1 MTPGALRTTDTVLFT
16 DLVGFTE
23 FTDAFGDAAA
33 VGVLDAQ
40 SAIAGR
46 ALVDARGRLVKEI
59 GDGLMFWFPD
69 PDPALATAT
78 SILRAID
85 DARSDG
91 GFPLGIRMGMHS
103 GEVVA
108 RGDDIVGH
116 TVNVAA
122 RIVDLAGPGEL
133 VVSDSVVAGLD
144 PKAATFEP
152 VGPARVKGVEAPVWL
167 HRLAIGSFV

>member
-1 MTPGALRTTDTVLFT
+1 MTPGALPTTDTVLFT

-33 VGVLDAQ
+33 VEVLDAQ

-46 ALVDARGRLVKEI
+46 ALIGGGGRLVKEI
-59 GDGLMFWFPD
+59 GDGLMFWFAD
-69 PDPALATAT
+69 PDPALVAAT
-78 SILRAID
+78 SILRAIA

-144 PKAATFEP
+144 PGAATFHP

-167 HRLAIGSFV
+167 HRLALGSFV

>member
-1 MTPGALRTTDTVLFT
+1 MTPGVLRTTDTVLFT

-33 VGVLDAQ
+33 VEVLDEQ
-40 SAIAGR
+40 STIAGR
-46 ALVDARGRLVKEI
+46 ALAGTPGRLVKEI
-59 GDGLMFWFPD
+59 GDGLMFWFAD
-69 PDPALATAT
+69 PGPALVTAT

-85 DARSDG
+85 DARAG

-103 GEVVA
+103 GDVVT

-144 PKAATFEP
+144 ENAATFEP

>member
-1 MTPGALRTTDTVLFT
+1 MTSGALPTTDTVLFT

-23 FTDAFGDAAA
+23 FTDCCGDAAA
-33 VGVLDAQ
+33 VQVLDAQ
-40 SAIAGR
+40 SAIACR
-46 ALVDARGRLVKEI
+46 ALLDARGRLVKEI
-59 GDGLMFWFPD
+59 GDGLMFWFAD
-69 PDPALATAT
+69 PNPALATAT

-91 GFPLGIRMGMHS
+91 GFPLGMRMGMHT
-103 GEVVA
+103 GEVVT

-144 PKAATFEP
+144 PKTATFEP

-167 HRLAIGSFV
+167 HRLAIGSLV

>member
-1 MTPGALRTTDTVLFT
+1 MKPGVLRTTDTVLFT

-23 FTDAFGDAAA
+23 FTDASGDAAA

-40 SAIAGR
+40 SAIAVR
-46 ALVDARGRLVKEI
+46 ALMGVRGRLVKEI
-59 GDGLMFWFPD
+59 GDGLMFWFAD
-69 PDPALATAT
+69 PEPALVAAT
-78 SILRAID
+78 SILRAVD
-85 DARSDG
+85 DARADG

-133 VVSDSVVAGLD
+133 VVSDSVLAGLD
-144 PKAATFEP
+144 PSTATFEP

-167 HRLAIGSFV
+167 HRLATGSLV

>member
-1 MTPGALRTTDTVLFT
+1 MTPGVIRTTDTILFT

-33 VGVLDAQ
+33 VEVLDAQ
-40 SAIAGR
+40 STIAGR

-59 GDGLMFWFPD
+59 GDGLLFWFAA
-69 PDPALATAT
+69 PDPALATAM

-133 VVSDSVVAGLD
+133 VVSDSVVDGLD
-144 PKAATFEP
+144 TKASTFEP

-167 HRLAIGSFV
+167 HRLAIGSHV